1 MTVAAMCSNWRSQ
14 FQSRVIGEKKCN
26 VSTSGQVSRQPWL
39 KRWVSSVSCS
49 VVSDSLQPHDLLPA
63 RLLCPW
69 DSPGKNTGVGC
80 SALLQGIFPTR
91 GSNPGLLH
99 CRSILYHLSHQ
110 GSCRCK
116 LGSPKKTTQSFLKR
130 QTLATSSFSEHQIMK
145 TV

>member
-1 MTVAAMCSNWRSQ
+1 MFFYRHSCSELRKPSSKPAASLLPDVTTESELKVFVAQSCPTLCDPMDCSPP
-14 FQSRVIGEKKCN
+14 G
-26 VSTSGQVSRQPWL
+26 
-39 KRWVSSVSCS
+39 SSV
-49 VVSDSLQPHDLLPA
+49 H
-63 RLLCPW
+63 
-69 DSPGKNTGVGC
+69 
-80 SALLQGIFPTR
+80 GIFQAKILEWVAVPSCR

-116 LGSPKKTTQSFLKR
+116 LGSPRKTTQSFLKR